1 MNTQKLGS
9 NGSTM
14 QTTKFNDW
22 RARLDREQIA
32 PVVAFAGS
40 RGKTSVLRAV
50 EAILRAGGY
59 RFASWTD
66 QGVEIAGERQRGELG
81 PWSRVLTRLRAGGL
95 DIALQELDW
104 VTLQAVA
111 AHGTSYPVVVVSMLC
126 GNNEA
131 CLVTPETFL
140 ARRALTKIRSRLAP
154 AGRLVLNAD
163 DFSVIGPKETDAPS
177 QFLAGISVENPGL
190 ARHLKRGGDGC
201 WVEHGS
207 IMVREDGQSTRL
219 TDLSDLHWTHSGAVP
234 FAVHNA
240 LLATAVA
247 RSCGI
252 PHSVIAE
259 GLAAHDARPELMPGS
274 FNVFAFGSALVVIDR
289 PMPSWFLRMSL
300 RAALGL
306 SSGRLVRVVGPMRE
320 VGKDDL
326 VEVGRLL
333 GRNGGALIV
342 HGDWTAERLTA
353 FRQGAAANEVP
364 PIYLRAE
371 SERSAMLQG
380 LAMLRTHDVM
390 LVLAEDALA
399 AVRLMA
405 RHANRTPAKQDTVGA
420 A

>member
-1 MNTQKLGS
+1 MRK
-9 NGSTM
+9 
-14 QTTKFNDW
+14 TTFNDW
-22 RARLDREQIA
+22 RARLDRDQIA
-32 PVVAFAGS
+32 PVIAFAGS

-50 EAILRAGGY
+50 ESILRTGGY

-81 PWSRVLTRLRAGGL
+81 PWSRVLTRLTAGGL
-95 DIALQELDW
+95 DVALQELDW

-111 AHGTSYPVVVVSMLC
+111 AHGTSYPIVLVSMLC
-126 GNNEA
+126 GNSEA
-131 CLVTPETFL
+131 CLVTPETL
-140 ARRALTKIRSRLAP
+140 VARRALTKVRSRLAP
-154 AGRLVLNAD
+154 GGRLVLNAD
-163 DFSVIGPKETDAPS
+163 DFSVIGPNETDSPS
-177 QFLAGISVENPGL
+177 QFLAGISAETPVL
-190 ARHLKRGGDGC
+190 ARHLQRGGDGC
-201 WVEHGS
+201 WIERGS
-207 IMVREDGQSTRL
+207 LIVREDGIDSTL
-219 TDLSDLHWTHSGAVP
+219 ADLRDLNWTYSGAVP

-247 RSCGI
+247 RSCGV
-252 PHSVIAE
+252 PHSIIAG
-259 GLAAHDARPELMPGS
+259 GLAAHDAKPEQMPGS
-274 FNVFAFGSALVVIDR
+274 FNVFEFGSALVVIDR

-306 SSGRLVRVVGPMRE
+306 TSGRLVRVVGPMLE
-320 VGKDDL
+320 VGDEDL

-333 GRNGGALIV
+333 GRHGGALIV
-342 HGDWTAERLTA
+342 HGEWSTERLA
-353 FRQGAAANEVP
+353 ALRQGAAANEVP

-405 RHANRTPAKQDTVGA
+405 RHANRTPPAKQDSAGA